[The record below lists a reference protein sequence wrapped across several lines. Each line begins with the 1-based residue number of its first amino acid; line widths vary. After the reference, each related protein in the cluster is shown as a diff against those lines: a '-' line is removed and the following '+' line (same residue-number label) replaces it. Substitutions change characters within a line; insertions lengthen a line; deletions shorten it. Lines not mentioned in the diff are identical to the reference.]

1 MNFPS
6 SNTDGASPSLGDI
19 VSNVESSHGVRLSG
33 GSSGGIVEPVGDD
46 ANISLRLRGK
56 GTGGLILGNSSQGMT
71 FGQGLA
77 VKGVF
82 STTFA
87 WTAAILSSLRAA
99 EISLSTAVGDINPGD
114 LVVVELYGNS
124 TETIVS
130 APRTST
136 AVTSRVTVLIGNLA
150 STATSTMSGTG
161 RVTWFDLT

>member
-1 MNFPS
+1 MNYPS
-6 SNTDGASPSLGDI
+6 TLTEGRNVSLGGFVTNI
-19 VSNVESSHGVRLSG
+19 ESSHGVLIDG
-33 GSSGGIVEPVGDD
+33 GSTGGLIQPVGAD
-46 ANISLRLRGK
+46 ANISLRVKGK
-56 GTGGLILGNSSQGMT
+56 GTGGLVLGDSSQGMT
-71 FGQGLA
+71 LGQGLA
-77 VKGVF
+77 IKGVF

-99 EISLSTAVGDINPGD
+99 EISISTAVGDIMPGD
-114 LVVVELYGNS
+114 LVQVELYGNS